1 MRTNSRIWVGFMLQP
16 SWIVVRTH
24 PNAESIAIYHLQR
37 QSFDYYQPLILER
50 KHRKGTLR
58 DCVSPLF
65 PCYLF
70 VQIISQWTCLQS
82 THGIAAVLKMG
93 PTPAKV
99 PEQVIAE
106 LRKREN
112 SSGVVVLPKQRF
124 EVGDK
129 VKIQDDIFNGEL
141 ALIDRMPAKDRQ
153 KVLLTLLSSGYKVSV
168 EEGKLVSA
176 A

>member
-1 MRTNSRIWVGFMLQP
+1 MLRP

-24 PNAESIAIYHLQR
+24 PNAEPVAIRHLQR
-37 QSFDYYQPLILER
+37 QSFDYYQPLIAER
-50 KHRKGTLR
+50 KIRKGHLR

-70 VQIISQWTCLQS
+70 VQIVSKWLCLQS
-82 THGIAAVLKMG
+82 THGIAAVLTMG
-93 PTPAKV
+93 PAPAKV
-99 PEQVIAE
+99 PEQVIAG
-106 LRKREN
+106 LRAREN

-124 EVGDK
+124 ENGDV

-141 ALIDRMPAKDRQ
+141 ALIDRMPVKERQ
-153 KVLLTLLSSGYKVSV
+153 KVLLTLLSTGFSV
-168 EEGKLVSA
+168 TADESKLISA